1 MYAVIRSGGREFDYI
16 CKNKRNKGGCHIK
29 NLKGS
34 AADGKIAEYINLSGD
49 IYEDKLNIR
58 MSLKILWDGK
68 SLKIERLDSL
78 RDK

>member
-1 MYAVIRSGGREFDYI
+1 MYAVMRSGGREFDYI

-34 AADGKIAEYINLSGD
+34 AADRKIAEYINLSGD

-58 MSLKILWDGK
+58 RSLKILWDGK
-68 SLKIERLDSL
+68 NLKIARLDSL